1 MDGRAA
7 DALPG
12 GADPTREWVEAGR
25 YLERH
30 PVTPRQLEVLRI
42 IDVWSRKSGY
52 PPTVRELC
60 ALLKLRST
68 MAVAS
73 LTKALE
79 RKGLVV
85 RQANRA
91 RTTTITAAGRFALKG
106 GR

>member
-1 MDGRAA
+1 
-7 DALPG
+7 
-12 GADPTREWVEAGR
+12 
-25 YLERH
+25 
-30 PVTPRQLEVLRI
+30 
-42 IDVWSRKSGY
+42 
-52 PPTVRELC
+52 
-60 ALLKLRST
+60 